1 MALKLSPREISRQLA
16 NSNLTRSDCALLR
29 PMAVKSS
36 FSIQEL
42 TACDYPKMVSR
53 PKCYFPLAVN
63 SLNKAQ
69 KLGLGV
75 GVTHTGGLR
84 RASSPLPSLRINNSN
99 ESQKEDEKREVLIP
113 SWVRKSEFIVKSN
126 LSAMVEKHG
135 IDRIGFLTL
144 TFADDVQ
151 NHKEAT
157 KRFNSLN
164 AGVLDE
170 RYLDWI
176 RVSERTKKGR
186 WHFHLVVVCKQD
198 IRRGVDFEAIKNR
211 NYKSASPALRSE
223 WAFWRNTAKRY
234 GFGRSELLPVKK
246 TGQALANYVAKYIS
260 KGFAFRRF
268 EDKGMRLVS
277 YSRKARVCGSRFSF
291 FSLKAFMWRKKV
303 AAWVAGYDSAFAQV
317 AVSNGFSELAPLS
330 YDEIPKIFGKR
341 WAYQYRDEILA
352 TRFDLTLAQFNHF
365 FMLPKGMYLPEYP
378 TT

>member
-84 RASSPLPSLRINNSN
+84 RASSPLPSLRVNNSITGTCDGQAAVV
-99 ESQKEDEKREVLIP
+99 SPVPVAVATIP
-113 SWVRKSEFIVKSN
+113 SWVRKSEFIIKSN
-126 LSAMVEKHG
+126 VHAMIERYGLNVV
-135 IDRIGFLTL
+135 GFLTL

-151 NHKEAT
+151 CHKEAC
-157 KRFNSLN
+157 KRFNSLATN
-164 AGVLDE
+164 VLNV
-170 RYLDWI
+170 RYVQWI
-176 RVSERTKKGR
+176 RVSERQKSGR

-198 IRRGVDFEAIKNR
+198 IRRGVDFAAIAKR
-211 NYKSASPALRSE
+211 DYKSASPALRSE
-223 WAFWRNTAKRY
+223 WAFWRSNAKKY

-246 TGQALANYVAKYIS
+246 TGEALASYIAKYVS
-260 KGFAFRRF
+260 KGFAYRRRD
-268 EDKGMRLVS
+268 DKGARLVS
-277 YSRKARVCGSRFSF
+277 YSKGSRVCGSRFSF
-291 FSLKAFMWRKKV
+291 VGGKVKEWRLRCRLFLGHLYFRCYNQAILEGIVPPDPFTYADMPSL
-303 AAWVAGYDSAFAQV
+303 
-317 AVSNGFSELAPLS
+317 
-330 YDEIPKIFGKR
+330 FGKR
-341 WAYQYRDEILA
+341 WAWRLRDKILSPM
-352 TRFDLTLAQFNHF
+352 FFNPF
-365 FMLPKGMYLPEYP
+365 Y
-378 TT
+378 

>member
-29 PMAVKSS
+29 PMTVKSS

-42 TACDYPKMVSR
+42 TACDSPKMVHK

-63 SLNKAQ
+63 SLNKAE
-69 KLGLGV
+69 KLDLGV
-75 GVTHTGGLR
+75 GVTR
-84 RASSPLPSLRINNSN
+84 VSALPSLPCLRINNSN

-170 RYLDWI
+170 RYLD
-176 RVSERTKKGR
+176 GC
-186 WHFHLVVVCKQD
+186 L
-198 IRRGVDFEAIKNR
+198 N
-211 NYKSASPALRSE
+211 AL
-223 WAFWRNTAKRY
+223 
-234 GFGRSELLPVKK
+234 
-246 TGQALANYVAKYIS
+246 
-260 KGFAFRRF
+260 
-268 EDKGMRLVS
+268 
-277 YSRKARVCGSRFSF
+277 
-291 FSLKAFMWRKKV
+291 KKV
-303 AAWVAGYDSAFAQV
+303 VG
-317 AVSNGFSELAPLS
+317 
-330 YDEIPKIFGKR
+330 IF
-341 WAYQYRDEILA
+341 I
-352 TRFDLTLAQFNHF
+352 
-365 FMLPKGMYLPEYP
+365 
-378 TT
+378 